1 MKLKQKAFAS
11 ILIAAASLA
20 GSGAAQAGV
29 ISQWGSNVIG
39 FSSQY
44 NTTSWAAAQ
53 ALGAPDRP
61 TYGDIAGAWAPQS
74 RGGTLEWLSIGFD
87 TAVYATGAVIREV
100 SGNGFLYQIDAIDSF
115 GNLHQVWSGADT
127 SAANTPYNFA
137 VNWSETSYTVKG
149 LKVYID
155 TSRHGDWE
163 EIDAIQL
170 VGNDTLTAPADVPEP
185 ASLALLG
192 LGLLGL
198 SAVRRKKR

>member
-1 MKLKQKAFAS
+1 MNLKQKAFAS
-11 ILIAAASLA
+11 ILIAAASLV

-39 FSSQY
+39 FSTQY

-100 SGNGFLYQIDAIDSF
+100 SGNGFVYQVDAIDTF
-115 GNLHQVWSGADT
+115 GNLHKVWNGADT
-127 SAANTPYNFA
+127 SLANTPHNFA
-137 VNWSETSYTVKG
+137 INWNETAFTVRG

-155 TSRHGDWE
+155 TSRHADWE

-170 VGNDTLTAPADVPEP
+170 VGNDARTAPADVPEP

-198 SAVRRKKR
+198 SAVRRKKQ

>member
-1 MKLKQKAFAS
+1 MNLKQNAFAS
-11 ILIAAASLA
+11 LLIAAASLA
-20 GSGAAQAGV
+20 GSGAVQAGV
-29 ISQWGSNVIG
+29 ISQWGSNAIG
-39 FSSQY
+39 FSTQY
-44 NTTSWAAAQ
+44 DTTSWAAVR

-61 TYGDIAGAWAPQS
+61 TYGDFSGAWAPQF

-100 SGNGFLYQIDAIDSF
+100 SGNGFVYQVDAIDTF
-115 GNLHQVWSGADT
+115 GNLHKVWSGVDT
-127 SAANTPYNFA
+127 SLANTPYNFA
-137 VNWSETSYTVKG
+137 VNWNETAFSVKG

-155 TSRHGDWE
+155 TSRHADWE

-170 VGNDTLTAPADVPEP
+170 VGNDVRTTPADVPEP

-198 SAVRRKKR
+198 AAARRKKQ